1 MKRLY
6 NALWRTST
14 PFAKRWLARHP
25 THQVLNQRFLGH
37 VDAAAPGAIWIQA
50 CSVGEVSTA
59 LPLLQ
64 ALHDALPAIPLLLTA
79 STATGLRHAEARCKD
94 LCATGW
100 FPFDHPA
107 TVHRCFE
114 SVRPRMLILVE
125 TELWPNVILEAR
137 RRGVPVLIVNG
148 RIADKTFQRYQR
160 FQRWLHPMLA
170 AISAVAAQSP
180 RHAER
185 FIALGVPAHAVVNTG
200 NLKFDG
206 VRTVVDSRA
215 RTRLRAEM
223 GIPADSPVLLFGST
237 RPGDEA
243 LASACWTT
251 LREEQPQLRLLLA
264 PRHMD
269 RLAETI
275 ALFNEPVLLR
285 SEQKAGKRLQGE
297 RVLILDTL
305 GELNEFYAL
314 ASVAVVGGSF
324 YPGVHG
330 HNPMEPAGLGVPT
343 VFGPHMNNFLE
354 AAEALVQQRGAL
366 QVACPEDLYAAL
378 SALLS
383 DPAEQRQMGTRGRKT
398 VLDRQGAVARTLDL
412 IRHTLEGIAAG

>member
-1 MKRLY
+1 
-6 NALWRTST
+6 
-14 PFAKRWLARHP
+14 
-25 THQVLNQRFLGH
+25 
-37 VDAAAPGAIWIQA
+37 
-50 CSVGEVSTA
+50 
-59 LPLLQ
+59 
-64 ALHDALPAIPLLLTA
+64 
-79 STATGLRHAEARCKD
+79 
-94 LCATGW
+94 
-100 FPFDHPA
+100 
-107 TVHRCFE
+107 
-114 SVRPRMLILVE
+114 
-125 TELWPNVILEAR
+125 
-137 RRGVPVLIVNG
+137 
-148 RIADKTFQRYQR
+148 
-160 FQRWLHPMLA
+160 
-170 AISAVAAQSP
+170 
-180 RHAER
+180 
-185 FIALGVPAHAVVNTG
+185 
-200 NLKFDG
+200 
-206 VRTVVDSRA
+206 
-215 RTRLRAEM
+215 
-223 GIPADSPVLLFGST
+223 
-237 RPGDEA
+237 
-243 LASACWTT
+243 
-251 LREEQPQLRLLLA
+251 
-264 PRHMD
+264 MD